1 MAPLRARI
9 YAGTGEIAE
18 EVMIMV
24 GLRKILAATDL
35 SAMSPEV
42 LKVAVSLALRAGAEL
57 TVLHVFHTDD
67 YLRVFN
73 ETAMPIDDF
82 IARLRADVEGQL
94 PMRPSV
100 LGIPVRIE
108 IIESASTPEGILS
121 TMSRIGADMIVMGTH
136 GRTGL
141 RRTFVG
147 SVAEEVLRN
156 ASVPVLVVPE
166 RVRSRAGQAAV
177 VQAK

>member
-166 RVRSRAGQAAV
+166 RVRSRPGQAAV

>member
-1 MAPLRARI
+1 
-9 YAGTGEIAE
+9 
-18 EVMIMV
+18 MV

-42 LKVAVSLALRAGAEL
+42 LKVAVNLALRAGAEL

-100 LGIPVRIE
+100 LGIPLRIE
-108 IIESASTPEGILS
+108 VVEGTTPEEILS

-156 ASVPVLVVPE
+156 AAVPVLVVPE
-166 RVRSRAGQAAV
+166 RVRSRAGQAAA